1 MVWCDVVWFAVVLHG
16 AIPLSYLKLNSSGL
30 TPKEALITWA
40 AYLTDQEVEELRA
53 LPPGLK
59 VFYGGAMNTKPDVP
73 FAIDDDHGHYIL
85 RVGDHI
91 GYRYEILKSLN
102 RGTFG
107 IVVRAYDH
115 KRHMQLAVKV
125 SNSSAVAIEEIANEM
140 NLLKKIQV
148 AQLQARD
155 HGGSDPMVV
164 CPIGYGN
171 SNHLFRGHT
180 YYSMQE
186 EGPDL
191 STVMYVQRRTFTGD
205 EARDIAVS
213 LLCGL
218 RFLHNLNIGHFDI
231 KPNNA
236 VFVDPYGQGI
246 KVKLIDLG
254 RGQQLS
260 SALEELKPS
269 STPFAHQWH
278 CAPEIIIGAPYGL
291 AADMFALACL
301 LVEVMQLAPE
311 ARRPLFE
318 CDNWERALHMQINL
332 LGLPTAQQLVKATRK
347 DNFFQVAACGTVTYL
362 GGGATMPTS
371 GQSQLVEVLP
381 HLASH
386 LTPVQESFLMAILQ
400 FDPPSRL
407 TAEQALGHSYCQGK
421 GLTMPMATAAAVTR
435 PASGL
440 VLTSP
445 LAVPMSLQTD
455 EPPNH
460 LTTCRSRCNDHL
472 CCHFTYD
479 DPTFD
484 CPARRKKISSLI
496 KSGNLISENI
506 FSTKIF
512 SSVTTQ
518 ARWLYSIPK

>member
-1 MVWCDVVWFAVVLHG
+1 MMPLEWLHWHCVVGEGGGGLYVSVVWCHSDVVWFAVVWHG
-16 AIPLSYLKLNSSGL
+16 AIPLSYLKLNSSGF
-30 TPKEALITWA
+30 TPKEALFAWA
-40 AYLTDQEVEELRA
+40 AYLTDQEVQELRA
-53 LPPGLK
+53 LPPNER
-59 VFYGGAMNTKPDVP
+59 VYYGGAMKTKPDVP
-73 FAIDDDHGHYIL
+73 SAVDDDHGHYIL

-91 GYRYEILKSLN
+91 GFRYEILKSLN

-115 KRHMQLAVKV
+115 KRYMKLAVKV
-125 SNSSAVAIEEIANEM
+125 SNSSAVAIEEIKNEM
-140 NLLKKIQV
+140 KLLEKIEK
-148 AQLQARD
+148 AQGQG

-171 SNHLFRGHT
+171 SNRLFRGHT
-180 YYSMQE
+180 YYAMQE

-191 STVMYVQRRTFTGD
+191 STVMYVQRRIFTGD

-236 VFVDPYGQGI
+236 VFVDPNGQGI

-260 SALEELKPS
+260 SPLEQLEPP

-301 LVEVMQLAPE
+301 LVEVMQLTPE

-318 CDNWERALHMQINL
+318 CDNWEHALRMQINL

-347 DNFFQVAACGTVTYL
+347 DNFFQVAACGTVSYL
-362 GGGATMPTS
+362 GGVLQCQHLVSPGWSRFYPT
-371 GQSQLVEVLP
+371 LL
-381 HLASH
+381 
-386 LTPVQESFLMAILQ
+386 LT
-400 FDPPSRL
+400 
-407 TAEQALGHSYCQGK
+407 
-421 GLTMPMATAAAVTR
+421 
-435 PASGL
+435 
-440 VLTSP
+440 
-445 LAVPMSLQTD
+445 
-455 EPPNH
+455 
-460 LTTCRSRCNDHL
+460 
-472 CCHFTYD
+472 
-479 DPTFD
+479 
-484 CPARRKKISSLI
+484 
-496 KSGNLISENI
+496 
-506 FSTKIF
+506 
-512 SSVTTQ
+512 
-518 ARWLYSIPK
+518 